1 MIGPTCGILWMMR
14 PDLIHGS
21 YNAKRADTD
30 AIGVARSM
38 LRLMLE
44 GHSDRLGVEL
54 ADGTTLYAGEG
65 APRAVIVARHLG
77 ALRALA
83 LGPESAAAARSV
95 IEGDLD
101 VRGEV
106 EHAIAQVERFSREL
120 RARDAAVIV
129 SMALRLPRPHG
140 DRTDG
145 RLRHAYRARG
155 RKHSL
160 DRDKAAI
167 AYHYDVSNE
176 FYEMWLG
183 RELVY
188 SCAYFRE
195 RAQSLDDA
203 QLAKLD
209 HICRKLRLRAGERL
223 VDVGCGWGS
232 LVRFAAREYGAK
244 AVGVTLSQ
252 RQAEYA
258 RKRIEVE
265 GLADRCEVELLDY
278 RELDKLGPF
287 DKAASVG
294 MVEHVGIDMLPAYFR
309 AVHGALVPGGLFL
322 NHGITSQRVRP
333 SGLAALFERF
343 VPKRS
348 TFIERYVFPDGDL
361 PRIDQITVAAEE
373 AGFEVSDVEN
383 LREHY
388 AMTLREWVRRL
399 EANEARARATVGDE
413 TYNVWRFYMAGSA
426 HGFSVGRMGLGQ
438 TLLAKRLPDGR
449 VSVPPTRED
458 VYRR

>member
-1 MIGPTCGILWMMR
+1 MR
-14 PDLIHGS
+14 PDLAHGS
-21 YNAKRADTD
+21 YSANRADAD
-30 AIGVARSM
+30 VVDVALSM
-38 LRLMLE
+38 LRLMLD
-44 GHSDRLGVEL
+44 GHTDRLGVGL
-54 ADGTTLYAGEG
+54 ADGTTLYTSEG
-65 APRAVIVARHLG
+65 APRAVIVARDLS
-77 ALRALA
+77 ALRSLV
-83 LGPESAAAARSV
+83 LGPESVATARAV
-95 IEGDLD
+95 VHGDLD

-106 EHAIAQVERFSREL
+106 EHAIAQVERLTQEL
-120 RARDAAVIV
+120 RARDAAVIA
-129 SMALRLPRPHG
+129 SMALRLPRAQ
-140 DRTDG
+140 RG
-145 RLRHAYRARG
+145 RAAGPARHAYHARG

-176 FYEMWLG
+176 FYELWLD

-188 SCAYFRE
+188 SCAYFKDG
-195 RAQSLDDA
+195 AQSLDDA

-244 AVGVTLSQ
+244 AIGITLSR

-258 RKRIEVE
+258 RKRIERE
-265 GLADRCEVELLDY
+265 GLGGRCEVELLDY

-294 MVEHVGIDMLPAYFR
+294 MVEHVGIGMLPTYFR

-333 SGLAALFERF
+333 VGLAAFVERF
-343 VPKRS
+343 APKRS

-361 PRIDQITVAAEE
+361 PRIDQIAVAAEA
-373 AGFEVSDVEN
+373 AGFEVRDVEN

-388 AMTLREWVRRL
+388 ALTLRDWVRRL
-399 EANEARARATVGDE
+399 EANEARARAAVGDE

-438 TLLAKRLPDGR
+438 TLLAKRLSDGSVR
-449 VSVPPTRED
+449 VPPTRED
-458 VYRR
+458 LYRS